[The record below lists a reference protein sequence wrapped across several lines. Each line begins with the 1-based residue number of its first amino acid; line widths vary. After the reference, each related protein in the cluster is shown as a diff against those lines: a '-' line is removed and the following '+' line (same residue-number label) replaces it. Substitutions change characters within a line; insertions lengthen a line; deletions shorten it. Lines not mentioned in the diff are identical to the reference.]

1 MLVGFVP
8 VAVVVA
14 ADESPQEAKRDWV
27 QSVLETTGVKGGLI
41 VHLPCGDG
49 LLTAALR
56 AGDSYVVHGLDTD
69 SAEVDK
75 TRQYAESRGVYGK
88 VSADVFDG
96 KRLPYAD
103 NLVNLLVSEDLGE
116 VAMAEVLRV
125 LVPRGVAY
133 VKQGDTWTRTK
144 KPWPDEID
152 QWTHYLH
159 GPDGNAV
166 SHDSTIGVSRSL
178 RWIAAPL
185 WARHHDFAPSLSALV
200 SAGGRIFYIIDE
212 APPGIAG
219 MPGKWFLVARDAF
232 NGVLLWK
239 QPIESWG
246 WEHWTRNEVHTF
258 NRQNTP
264 FELTRRLVAADDY
277 VYVTLGYN
285 APVSKI
291 DARSGELIQSF
302 QQTRNACGIIHHD
315 GRLILTVTGEPQR
328 VLAPGEQ
335 RSVGKAIVVLDPI
348 SGTTLWRK
356 GGYAAVKVRANSE
369 RNSGTLFVCAGDR
382 YVFLLEE
389 DAVVC
394 LSLADGAERWRVP
407 RPGRKK
413 QPLRSRIHLSD
424 LGALVYQEGMLYFG
438 QLHPNS
444 QANKDGDLQKQ
455 ILRMTLLA
463 IDIDTGRIQWQFEG
477 AGITCSSPP
486 DLFVHQGL
494 VWIYKPGEPTLLGL
508 DARDGKVVKS
518 IPVDKVLRTHHHHRC
533 YANKAT
539 SRYILTAKEG
549 IEYVDIQSG
558 EIATCHWVRGVCR
571 YGIMPANGLIYA
583 PPHQCGCFIDAKLN
597 GFLALATTG
606 DKGRTVGEDSPQTPR
621 LQLGPAYVRSSTSQW
636 SAPTPDDWPMYR
648 KDIRRSGFIASK
660 LSEKLKHRWEARIG
674 AEMSGARFHRAR
686 HVGNVPHNQH
696 ATVIDSPHLT
706 GVTVVGEK
714 VFVASADAHAVYCL
728 NAESGEVRWK
738 FTAGARVDT
747 PPTYWRGRV
756 LFGSHDGFVYCLNAV
771 DGARVWRFRAAPDES
786 RIVALGQLESPW
798 PVHGSV
804 LVLDGRAYFT
814 AGRSAHLDSGM
825 VAYCLDVETGKVL
838 QETRLLADTTSKGEL
853 AGAALSDLLVSDG
866 ATIWMRKRRFD
877 PQDIS
882 RPAESA
888 ALPPVHA
895 TAGLLDDSWF
905 NRTFWSYE
913 GKCPAQYLVFDDKTV
928 YGIRAYRTFF
938 WKSFNDAFQPAKEG
952 YQLFADDIEKLD
964 SGRKG
969 KDKRR
974 NRTPVANKWSIRI
987 PVRAQAMVVTD
998 HLLFVA
1004 GVPDVV
1010 DEKDPWAAFEGR
1022 TGGVLYVFSKS
1033 DGKKLAQYG
1042 LPAPPVYD
1050 GMAVSQEQLYLALKS
1065 GNVICFASRSR

>member
-1 MLVGFVP
+1 MIRASQGFSLVHAGILASLVGFVP
-8 VAVVVA
+8 VAAVGA
-14 ADESPQEAKRDWV
+14 ADKSGRETKGDWAR
-27 QSVLETTGVKGGLI
+27 SVLETTGVKGGLI

-49 LLTAALR
+49 VLTAAFG

-75 TRQYAESRGVYGK
+75 TRQYLKSRGVCPK
-88 VSADVFDG
+88 VSADTFDG

-116 VAMAEVLRV
+116 VPMAEVIRV
-125 LVPRGVAY
+125 LVPRGAAY
-133 VKQGDTWTRTK
+133 VKAEDGWKRII

-152 QWTHYLH
+152 EWTHYLH

-178 RWIAAPL
+178 RWIAEPL
-185 WARHHDFAPSLSALV
+185 WARHHDFAPSLSAMV
-200 SAGGRIFYIIDE
+200 SAGGRVFYIIDE

-232 NGVLLWK
+232 NGILLWK
-239 QPIESWG
+239 QPIEEWG
-246 WEHWTRNEVHTF
+246 WEHWTRNEVQTF

-264 FELTRRLVAADDY
+264 FELARRLVATDDY

-291 DARSGELIQSF
+291 DARSGEPIRSF
-302 QQTRNACGIIHHD
+302 EQTPNACGIIHHD
-315 GRLILTVTGEPQR
+315 GRLIVTTSDGPQR
-328 VLAPGEQ
+328 VLTPGERQ
-335 RSVGKAIVVLDPI
+335 SVGKAIVVLDPI
-348 SGTTLWRK
+348 SGRTLWRK

-369 RNSGTLFVCAGDR
+369 RNSGTLFLCAGDR
-382 YVFLLEE
+382 HVFLLEE
-389 DAVVC
+389 DDVVC
-394 LSLADGAERWRVP
+394 LSLADGAEKWRVP
-407 RPGRKK
+407 RPQRKK

-424 LGALVYQEGMLYFG
+424 LGALVYQEGKLYFG

-455 ILRMTLLA
+455 ILGMTLLA
-463 IDIDTGRIQWQFEG
+463 IDVDTGRIQWQFEG
-477 AGITCSSPP
+477 AGITCTAPP
-486 DLFVHQGL
+486 DVFVHQGL

-508 DARDGKVVKS
+508 DTEDGKVVKS
-518 IPVDKVLRTHHHHRC
+518 IPVDKVLRTNHHHRC

-549 IEYVDIQSG
+549 IEYVDVQSG

-597 GFLALATTG
+597 GFLALATTR
-606 DKGRTVGEDSPQTPR
+606 DKGRTAGEDSDPTPR
-621 LQLGPAYVRSSTSQW
+621 LQLGPACNRFSTAQLPL
-636 SAPTPDDWPMYR
+636 PTPDDWPMYR

-660 LSEKLKHRWEARIG
+660 LPEKVRHRWEARIG
-674 AEMSGARFHRAR
+674 D
-686 HVGNVPHNQH
+686 
-696 ATVIDSPHLT
+696 TLT
-706 GVTVVGEK
+706 GITVVGEK
-714 VFVASADAHAVYCL
+714 VFVASADDHAVYCL
-728 NAESGEVRWK
+728 NAESGEVCWR
-738 FTAGARVDT
+738 FATGGRVDT
-747 PPTYWRGRV
+747 PPTYWQGRV
-756 LFGSHDGFVYCLNAV
+756 LFGSHDGFVYCANAV
-771 DGARVWRFRAAPDES
+771 DGARLWRFRAGPDES
-786 RIVALGQLESPW
+786 RMVAFGQLESPW

-804 LVLDGRAYFT
+804 LVLEGRAYFT

-838 QETRLLADTTSKGEL
+838 QQTRLSADTNSKGEL
-853 AGAALSDLLVSDG
+853 EGAALSDVLVSDG

-877 PQDIS
+877 PQDIG
-882 RPAESA
+882 RPVESG

-905 NRTFWSYE
+905 NRTFWTYE

-952 YQLFADDIEKLD
+952 YQLFADDIEKLN
-964 SGRKG
+964 GPRKG

-974 NRTPVANKWSIRI
+974 NSTPVANKWSIRI
-987 PVRAQAMVVTD
+987 PLRAQAMVVTD

-1004 GVPDVV
+1004 GAPDIVGG
-1010 DEKDPWAAFEGR
+1010 KDPWAAFEGR
-1022 TGGVLYVFSKS
+1022 AGGVLCVFSKS
-1033 DGKKLAQYG
+1033 DGKKLAEYG

-1050 GMAVSQEQLYLALKS
+1050 GMAVSGEQLYLALKS
-1065 GNVICFASRSR
+1065 GSVICFASR